1 MYLYLGY
8 RKQGITRTL
17 HKGPR
22 KVKHVTF
29 DSEHIEQ
36 DPEPSAAGGK
46 VPRRLRSALRRD
58 KMLDMDSGGSVQSIH
73 ARNEI
78 GTACERAAQ
87 AKELLAFVSSVMS
100 KMHDPC
106 H

>member
-22 KVKHVTF
+22 TVKHITF
-29 DSEHIEQ
+29 GGEHIEE
-36 DPEPSAAGGK
+36 EPSAAGGK

-58 KMLDMDSGGSVQSIH
+58 KMLDMDSRDSVQSIH

-87 AKELLAFVSSVMS
+87 AKELLAFVGSVMA

-106 H
+106 Y